1 MAVEKMM
8 LVNLLGKME
17 NFDRDVEALVNEDF
31 HPEKTMAFLDD
42 TSGYTSINEENPYTQ
57 KLQLLSDLS
66 KANSP
71 PIDIEHREVTPM
83 EISEIESYI
92 DDVGTQFSV
101 LASQQK
107 TLQDAIARDQL
118 YISQLEHFK
127 ELDTRLD
134 QVFSSE
140 FIKVRFGRIP
150 RDSYP
155 KLQAYASN
163 PYLIFIPCSTD
174 NTHYWGVY
182 FCPQDHAD
190 KIDRIFSHLY
200 FERLRVPGVNGT
212 PKEGIEKLQKAVKL
226 NEKKLEE
233 YRQKMKD
240 LWQKERDQ
248 VEQIGAYLLHLSD
261 IFNLKRCAAKHG
273 GLYHVIG
280 WIPAKRAKALKA
292 HYDQLDDTQ
301 CIVDP
306 PEDPDPI
313 HPKAEANPPT
323 RLKNSWLTKPFEM
336 FVDMFGLPSY
346 REIDPTGF
354 VAITYAILF
363 GIMFGDF
370 GQGLLVIGVGA
381 FMWKKMK
388 MKLGPILMRVG
399 IFSSLFGLIYGEVFG
414 FEGVL
419 DGVYENLLG
428 VEPFKVMEGEHIIII
443 LLSAVGLG
451 VLMAIV
457 SMILNIYSALRRRD
471 FEAGLF
477 GPSGVAGLVFY
488 TSLIV
493 GALLQ
498 MVLQIPVM
506 NVAYILL
513 LIVLPLFCIF
523 FRGPLSDLISGKKN
537 WMPEQIGGYIV
548 ENFFEMFE
556 FLLSYFTNTLSFLRV
571 GAFALVHAGMMMVV
585 FTIAGLFGPIGYTIT
600 AIIGNVIVSALE
612 GLLVGIQVLRLEYY
626 EMFSRFYEGGGRP
639 FRTVKNLR
647 NVE

>member
-1 MAVEKMM
+1 MDIYAESAREAAAEAMRPFGFSQANLKGWTGTAQEN
-8 LVNLLGKME
+8 LVRLA
-17 NFDRDVEALVNEDF
+17 D
-31 HPEKTMAFLDD
+31 
-42 TSGYTSINEENPYTQ
+42 Q
-57 KLQLLSDLS
+57 
-66 KANSP
+66 
-71 PIDIEHREVTPM
+71 
-83 EISEIESYI
+83 IS
-92 DDVGTQFSV
+92 
-101 LASQQK
+101 
-107 TLQDAIARDQL
+107 
-118 YISQLEHFK
+118 
-127 ELDTRLD
+127 RLD
-134 QVFSSE
+134 LELGRVRADLTAMAPQREQLRRCADRAAQEIAKEEAKARLVDTADTFFLEGWAPTEDVPRLDAALAGFDCAWEFSEPAPEEYPQV
-140 FIKVRFGRIP
+140 P
-150 RDSYP
+150 
-155 KLQAYASN
+155 
-163 PYLIFIPCSTD
+163 
-174 NTHYWGVY
+174 
-182 FCPQDHAD
+182 
-190 KIDRIFSHLY
+190 
-200 FERLRVPGVNGT
+200 
-212 PKEGIEKLQKAVKL
+212 VKL
-226 NEKKLEE
+226 
-233 YRQKMKD
+233 
-240 LWQKERDQ
+240 
-248 VEQIGAYLLHLSD
+248 
-261 IFNLKRCAAKHG
+261 
-273 GLYHVIG
+273 
-280 WIPAKRAKALKA
+280 
-292 HYDQLDDTQ
+292 
-301 CIVDP
+301 
-306 PEDPDPI
+306 
-313 HPKAEANPPT
+313 
-323 RLKNSWLTKPFEM
+323 KNNWLFRPFEM

-477 GPSGVAGLVFY
+477 GPSGVAGLGFY
-488 TSLIV
+488 TSLSV